1 MIVRSADSF
10 VLKPDPGVR
19 AVLLYGP
26 DEGLVR
32 ERAQS
37 LTKAVAGSID
47 DPFSVVEL
55 TADRLSGGPAKLI
68 DEACAIGLGG
78 QRKVI
83 RVRRAGNDVAHHIS
97 TALESASA
105 QALIVVEAGE
115 IAKGGALRR
124 LLEPR
129 KDAAVLPCYR
139 DEARDI
145 EDILRTML
153 PAEGVAVDRD
163 VAAYL
168 RQNLGG
174 DRQLSRRELEKLSL
188 YAANGPPVTLK
199 DVIALVGDSAALD
212 LSDAALATADGDHVA
227 IERSLGRL
235 AEEGVSPIAILRSVS
250 SHFQRLHTV
259 IRRVD
264 QGGALNQAMKALRPP
279 VFWKETDRFAA
290 QTKIWPLAAVTHAVE
305 SLASA
310 EADCKRTSIPAEAVC
325 GRTLFA
331 LANAARHHR
340 LKH

>member
-10 VLKPDPGVR
+10 VLKPDPAVR

-32 ERAQS
+32 EHAQS

-47 DPFSVVEL
+47 DPFGVVEI
-55 TADRLSGGPAKLI
+55 TAERLYGDPAKLI

-83 RVRRAGNDVAHHIS
+83 RVRRAGNEVAQHLS
-97 TALESASA
+97 RALESGSA

-115 IAKGGALRR
+115 IAKGSALRR

-129 KDAAVLPCYR
+129 KDTAVVPCYR

-145 EDILRTML
+145 DEILRGVL
-153 PAEGVAVDRD
+153 EGAGVAVDRD
-163 VAAYL
+163 VAEYL

-188 YAANGPPVTLK
+188 YAAKGPPISLK

-212 LSDAALATADGDHVA
+212 LSDVALATADGDHSA

-235 AEEGVSPIAILRSVS
+235 ADEGVSPIAILRAVS
-250 SHFQRLHTV
+250 GHFQRLHTV

-264 QGGALNQAMKALRPP
+264 QGGALTQAMKALRPP
-279 VFWKETDRFAA
+279 VFWKEADRFAA
-290 QTKIWPLAAVTHAVE
+290 QAKIWPLTAVTHAIE
-305 SLASA
+305 SLVLA
-310 EADCKRTSIPAEAVC
+310 EADCKKTSIPAEAVC
-325 GRTLFA
+325 GRALFA
-331 LANAARHHR
+331 LANAARRRRIHR
-340 LKH
+340 